1 MIGYRVRRF
10 LEAWRA
16 EDRAT
21 KLFLLWNGANTV
33 VAFALLFGAFGILVA
48 TREPGFQRAILVGY
62 VAVAVVW
69 LVSIFAIAPA
79 YDRVVPPE
87 E

>member
-10 LEAWRA
+10 FHAWRTQ
-16 EDRAT
+16 DRAT

-33 VAFALLFGAFGILVA
+33 VAFALLFGPFGVLVV
-48 TREPGFQRAILVGY
+48 TSRPGFQRAVLVGY

-69 LVSIFAIAPA
+69 FASIFAIAPA

>member
-10 LEAWRA
+10 LDAWRA

-21 KLFLLWNGANTV
+21 RLFLLWNGANTV
-33 VAFALLFGAFGILVA
+33 VAFALLFGAFGLLFA
-48 TREPGFQRAILVGY
+48 TSRPGYQRAVLVGY

-69 LVSIFAIAPA
+69 LVSIFAIAPV
-79 YDRVVPPE
+79 YDRLVPPE

>member
-1 MIGYRVRRF
+1 MIGYRVQRF
-10 LEAWRA
+10 LETWRA
-16 EDRAT
+16 EDRT
-21 KLFLLWNGANTV
+21 TRLFLLWNGANTV

-48 TREPGFQRAILVGY
+48 TSAPGFQRGVLLAY

-69 LVSIFAIAPA
+69 LVSIFAIAPV